1 MQLGHRRFA
10 EILAGTMAAIVCF
23 GAVAAADTDARL
35 APLLERMQALFENPK
50 PVFVRQNIDVVVDGQ
65 SQGEQIQEVWVRDMD
80 HLRVERS
87 DGTVV
92 VLTPEDVK
100 LYVGPPRVLLH
111 VPQETLTALG
121 DKRAE
126 ALSVLGLSP
135 PRAMYDL
142 MIEGREL
149 LVVTGEDTVA
159 GEACWLVTLDEKLL
173 PRLREVVSGV
183 PDEFKLRGAQ
193 MAIGKESGMARS
205 VSFEFDGPAQL
216 TVSVIV
222 EEIAEDA
229 EVTDEMLS
237 FQPPEEALVLTWT
250 ADKTAEQMRQ
260 AFQQAIAERMKG

>member
-1 MQLGHRRFA
+1 MEFGHRRIVGA
-10 EILAGTMAAIVCF
+10 LAGTMAAIVCF
-23 GAVAAADTDARL
+23 GAVAAADADARL
-35 APLLERMQALFENPK
+35 TPLLEQMRTFFENPK

-65 SQGEQIQEVWVRDMD
+65 SQGEQIQEVWARDME

-126 ALSVLGLSP
+126 ALRVLGISP
-135 PRAMYDL
+135 PRAMYDV
-142 MIEGREL
+142 MVEGREL
-149 LVVTGEDTVA
+149 LSVTGEDTVA
-159 GEACWLVTLDEKLL
+159 GEACWVVTADEKLL
-173 PRLREVVSGV
+173 PRFREVLNGI
-183 PDEFKLRGAQ
+183 PDDFKLKSAQ
-193 MAIGKESGMARS
+193 LAIGKESAMARS
-205 VSFEFDGPAQL
+205 VSFGLDGPAQL

-229 EVTDEMLS
+229 EVTDEMLT
-237 FQPPEEALVLTWT
+237 FQAPEEALVLTWT
-250 ADKTAEQMRQ
+250 ADQTAEQMRQ
-260 AFQQAIAERMKG
+260 AFEQAIAERMKG